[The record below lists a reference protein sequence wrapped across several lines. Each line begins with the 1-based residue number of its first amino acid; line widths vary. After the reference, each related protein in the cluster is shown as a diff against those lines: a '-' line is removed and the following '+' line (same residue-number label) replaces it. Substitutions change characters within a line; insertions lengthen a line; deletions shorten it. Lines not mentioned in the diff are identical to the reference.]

1 MQSNITIFT
10 KTLFVKQSRKKGI
23 KKALEKDSKKESDED
38 ILVLKKLVKED
49 GTIHTLEDKNNENN
63 IIENEDT
70 NNKMED
76 KLNTIFDKHF
86 KKWLDIN
93 MPDII
98 NKYLNNKH

>member
-1 MQSNITIFT
+1 MIKRHNDPQISE
-10 KTLFVKQSRKKGI
+10 TLNVI
-23 KKALEKDSKKESDED
+23 KKALEEDSKKLTDNN
-38 ILVLKKLVKED
+38 ILILKKLVKED
-49 GTIHTLEDKNNENN
+49 GTILTLDDTNNENN
-63 IIENEDT
+63 ISENGLT
-70 NNKMED
+70 NNIIDD

>member
-1 MQSNITIFT
+1 MIKRHNDPQISE
-10 KTLFVKQSRKKGI
+10 TLNVI
-23 KKALEKDSKKESDED
+23 KKALEKDLKKESDED